1 MPFPTTR
8 IPNNNYFRM
17 VRLKISNSLSTN
29 SLSLNSI
36 KRGSSSSWYS
46 SSSGSWYSST
56 ADEFSFNSLST
67 NTLKSYYDLA
77 KINNGVNMLKLEE
90 KQRQKVRKI
99 MGGSDGISNS
109 CRPIRTCHYV
119 WHPDWSIPIRYPILE
134 YQIVAFELISNPN
147 FYNGV
152 MLCVFIN
159 ILLLIMPTMP
169 SNTGHNFRR

>member
-1 MPFPTTR
+1 MEMGRTTGFAEPGSAT

-109 CRPIRTCHYV
+109 CRPIRNFDFSMSFSSVRYQF
-119 WHPDWSIPIRYPILE
+119 DIP
-134 YQIVAFELISNPN
+134 S
-147 FYNGV
+147 
-152 MLCVFIN
+152 
-159 ILLLIMPTMP
+159 
-169 SNTGHNFRR
+169 

>member
-1 MPFPTTR
+1 MKFYH
-8 IPNNNYFRM
+8 NENFRM

-36 KRGSSSSWYS
+36 KRFGSSSSVSWYTSSSSGSSWYS
-46 SSSGSWYSST
+46 STS
-56 ADEFSFNSLST
+56 DEFSFNSLST

-77 KINNGVNMLKLEE
+77 KINTEVNLLKAEQ
-90 KQRQKVRKI
+90 KHRQKVRKI
-99 MGGSDGISNS
+99 MGGS
-109 CRPIRTCHYV
+109 
-119 WHPDWSIPIRYPILE
+119 E
-134 YQIVAFELISNPN
+134 YQIVVFEFISNPN

-169 SNTGHNFRR
+169 RDTGHNFRR

>member
-1 MPFPTTR
+1 
-8 IPNNNYFRM
+8 M

-29 SLSLNSI
+29 SLSLNSL
-36 KRGSSSSWYS
+36 KRGSSISWSSSYYS
-46 SSSGSWYSST
+46 SSGGSSSSWYSST

-109 CRPIRTCHYV
+109 CRPIRTCHFGWQKV
-119 WHPDWSIPIRYPILE
+119 LFFFDTNSISHLR
-134 YQIVAFELISNPN
+134 ISNSRIRVN
-147 FYNGV
+147 FK
-152 MLCVFIN
+152 
-159 ILLLIMPTMP
+159 
-169 SNTGHNFRR
+169 S

>member
-1 MPFPTTR
+1 
-8 IPNNNYFRM
+8 M

-29 SLSLNSI
+29 SLSLNSL
-36 KRGSSSSWYS
+36 KRGSSISWSSSYYS
-46 SSSGSWYSST
+46 SSGGSSSSWYSST

-109 CRPIRTCHYV
+109 CRPIRTCHFFICGRKF
-119 WHPDWSIPIRYPILE
+119 PFCSIPIRYPILE

>member
-1 MPFPTTR
+1 
-8 IPNNNYFRM
+8 M

-36 KRGSSSSWYS
+36 KRFGSSSSTLSWYTSSSSGSSWYS
-46 SSSGSWYSST
+46 STS
-56 ADEFSFNSLST
+56 DEFSFNSLST

-77 KINNGVNMLKLEE
+77 KINTEVNLLKAEQ
-90 KQRQKVRKI
+90 KHRQKVRKI
-99 MGGSDGISNS
+99 MGGS
-109 CRPIRTCHYV
+109 
-119 WHPDWSIPIRYPILE
+119 E
-134 YQIVAFELISNPN
+134 YQIVVFEFISNPN

-169 SNTGHNFRR
+169 RDTGHNFRR